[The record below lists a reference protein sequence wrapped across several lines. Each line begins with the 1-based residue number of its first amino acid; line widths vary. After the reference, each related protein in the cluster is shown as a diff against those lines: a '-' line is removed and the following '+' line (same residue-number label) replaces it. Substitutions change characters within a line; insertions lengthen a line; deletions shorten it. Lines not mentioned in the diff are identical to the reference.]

1 MGHTL
6 GAAGITEAII
16 AMDSLLTGF
25 IPGSMN
31 LDTLDHALDFS
42 IQAQSS
48 IKECKHVMTN
58 SFGFGGNN
66 CTLLFSKVS

>member
-16 AMDSLLTGF
+16 AMDVLKTNL
-25 IPGSMN
+25 IPGSKN
-31 LDTLDHALDFS
+31 LAQLDEALDFS
-42 IQAQSS
+42 IQANNQSK
-48 IKECKHVMTN
+48 ICEHVMTN

-66 CTLLFSKVS
+66 CTLLFSRAK